1 MSRFLKKWK
10 ATAAMAALA
19 VTVAA
24 SGFVSE
30 AKTINRTETLEKE
43 ILYVGSEKDCDG
55 VSGIKINNKAT
66 SKSKKKVKTSKTSS
80 DPTGM
85 TYHTKAY
92 FDYWD
97 SGYPYNSY
105 DDYNN
110 AYNNAIKYKATADY
124 TLRFL
129 KAGTYTV
136 SYTKYSKQHLY
147 ASSSYQNGKYMYQIY
162 DGDTNKLVSND
173 WFEYKT
179 LNDSSYYQGVSSK
192 KIYASGNE
200 YDAELVEASI
210 KTGADKQQHLYYQP
224 ANVIKTTYKQPY
236 KVLKTSKI
244 ISSVQLGKTK
254 LTNADSRGGYSS
266 SSSSRRSFLSG
277 NSGKLTVK
285 AADKNYSIT
294 SIVVRTYDKDGKPVY
309 TKVGNKKKINY
320 GLNKGKYTY
329 SSEYSSYARS
339 KTSLYKETTVYV
351 CYKNKYTGAFYR
363 VDSVSKDQYG
373 NYVISYTYRN
383 AGDTKDSKSTT
394 TMSSG
399 YYYDDDVPG
408 AISYTFYKK

>member
-43 ILYVGSEKDCDG
+43 ISYVGSEKSINN

-80 DPTGM
+80 DPTGFN
-85 TYHTKAY
+85 YHTKAY
-92 FDYWD
+92 FNYWA

-105 DDYNN
+105 DDYND
-110 AYNNAIKYKATADY
+110 AYNNAKKYKATAAY

-129 KAGTYTV
+129 KAGTYTI
-136 SYTKYSKQHLY
+136 SYTKYSSQDLY

-162 DGDTNKLVSND
+162 DEDTDKLVSDD

-179 LNDSSYYQGVSSK
+179 LNGSPYYQGVSSK

-200 YDAELVEASI
+200 GLVEASI
-210 KTGADKQQHLYYQP
+210 KTGADKQQHVYYQP

-254 LTNADSRGGYSS
+254 LTNADSKGAYSS

-285 AADKNYSIT
+285 TADKNYSIT
-294 SIVVRTYDKDGKPVY
+294 SIVVQTYDKDGKPVY
-309 TKVGNKKKINY
+309 TKVGNKKKVNY
-320 GLNKGKYTY
+320 GLNKWKSEY
-329 SSEYSSYARS
+329 SSEYSSYAYS
-339 KTSLYKETTVYV
+339 NTSLYKETTVYV
-351 CYKNKYTGAFYR
+351 CYKNKYTGAFCR

-373 NYVISYTYRN
+373 NNVISYTYRY
-383 AGDTKDSKSTT
+383 AGDTKDSKGTVYSLGS
-394 TMSSG
+394 MNVRA
-399 YYYDDDVPG
+399 YE
-408 AISYTFYKK
+408 SYTFYKK